1 VDFAG
6 RIARRDLVD
15 WRAGL
20 GAPPQLTI
28 PRLSWQRVTMNFKST
43 WYLLI
48 IALSMA
54 AFIVAWDKFVAAPA
68 RKPLQVVPGFD
79 PKAITRVQVR
89 VTGVPEM
96 LAERT
101 NGGWH
106 MSKPL
111 ASKVR
116 PHVIESL
123 LKYLSQLQPDNYLSP
138 REVLE
143 HSSADAEFG
152 FEAPQISLMFYSGE
166 QRRQVLVGAHTAPGD
181 QIFIQL
187 VGTPG
192 IHIVSTNLLNFI
204 PRNSGDWRDT
214 ALLDWPGLSF
224 DRLQVTHAG
233 RTTELVQDLTNH
245 SWRLTRLQARADR
258 QLVEESLNQL
268 RKLEIAQFLSD
279 GDKADARQFG
289 LEPPELEMT
298 FSLGT
303 NVQAVLQFGS
313 SVTNATN
320 YVYGRVGRSSDIFAV
335 TSDALAPWRVPAAS
349 FRDTRLF
356 SFQTV
361 PDSIAVRAREE
372 FTLTRVTNDTWRVQ
386 PGDFIADTNYVNE
399 LVLALAQ
406 MQVTEFVKDVVTG
419 PDLPSYGLDPALST
433 YTVNIG
439 GSNAASIN
447 VSFGTNAE
455 SAVFAKRA
463 DETFVATVRK
473 VDFDF
478 LPASTLE
485 MRNRRVWLFNE
496 SEVASLR
503 LEDSGQVREML
514 RKGTNSWSLAEGSF
528 GQINTFGVEETA
540 HRLGDLSAAR
550 WVARGEEDRARYG
563 FTTPP
568 RRIIVTLT
576 NGTKHAVE
584 FGGAAPSQYPYALV
598 TIAGQ
603 PWVFEFP
610 WATAQYI
617 DSYLS
622 IPGREH

>member
-1 VDFAG
+1 
-6 RIARRDLVD
+6 
-15 WRAGL
+15 
-20 GAPPQLTI
+20 
-28 PRLSWQRVTMNFKST
+28 MNFKST

-48 IALSMA
+48 VALSMA

-68 RKPLQVVPGFD
+68 RQPLQVVPGLA
-79 PKAITRVQVR
+79 PKAVTRVQVR
-89 VTGVPEM
+89 VTGAPEM
-96 LAERT
+96 LADRT

-111 ASKVR
+111 STKVR
-116 PHVIESL
+116 PRVIESL
-123 LKYLSQLQPDNYLSP
+123 LVYLSELRPDNYLSP
-138 REVLE
+138 REVLG
-143 HSSADAEFG
+143 HSNADAEFG
-152 FEAPQISLMFYSGE
+152 FEAPQISIMLYAGE
-166 QRRQVLVGAHTAPGD
+166 ERRQLLIGSHTAPGD
-181 QIFIQL
+181 QIFVQL

-192 IHIVSTNLLNFI
+192 IHLVSTNLLNFI

-214 ALLDWPGLSF
+214 ALLDWSALSF

-233 RTTELVQDLTNH
+233 RTTELVQDPTNQN
-245 SWRLTRLQARADR
+245 WRLPRQQARADR
-258 QLVEESLNQL
+258 QLVEGSLSEL
-268 RKLEIAQFLSD
+268 RKLEIAQFLTD
-279 GDKADARQFG
+279 DDKADLRQFG

-335 TSDALAPWRVPAAS
+335 TSDALASWRVPAAS

-356 SFQTV
+356 SFHSV
-361 PDSIAVRAREE
+361 PESIAVRAREE
-372 FTLTRVTNDTWRVQ
+372 FTLTRISSDTWRVQ

-419 PDLPSYGLDPALST
+419 PDLPDYGLEPALST

-439 GSNAASIN
+439 GSNAASIR
-447 VSFGTNAE
+447 VIFGTNAE
-455 SAVFAKRA
+455 NAVFAKRA
-463 DETFVATVRK
+463 DEAFVAGVRK
-473 VDFDF
+473 VDFEF

-485 MRNRRVWLFNE
+485 LRNRRIWWFDE
-496 SEVASLR
+496 SEVAGIR
-503 LEDSGQVREML
+503 VEDGGRMREL
-514 RKGTNSWSLAEGSF
+514 KRTGTNSWSLAAGSF
-528 GQINTFGVEETA
+528 GQINTFGVEETV

-550 WVARGEEDRARYG
+550 WVARGEVDRARYG

-568 RRIIVTLT
+568 RQIVVTLT

-584 FGGAAPSQYPYALV
+584 LGGAAPSQYPYALA
-598 TIAGQ
+598 TMDGQ

-610 WATAQYI
+610 WATAQYL